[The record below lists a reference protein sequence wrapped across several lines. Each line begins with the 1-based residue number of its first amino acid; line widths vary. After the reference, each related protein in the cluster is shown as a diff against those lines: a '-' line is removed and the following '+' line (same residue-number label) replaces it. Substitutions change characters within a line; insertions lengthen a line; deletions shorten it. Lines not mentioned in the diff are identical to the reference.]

1 MWRGVTGGVLLIL
14 VLAACSWG
22 YTFLDL
28 GLGSETFRGSGR
40 CAGMGEVGLLLE
52 ESPFAVAGNPALLAR
67 CDRLE
72 VVGVY
77 RFESID
83 EDWSFPAHDSF
94 DALLGYTTYSRN
106 ANLYHAGA
114 VGASTGVLPGAL
126 GVSVGCALVPGY
138 NFTYDFYEEVR
149 DRSTSSVPTDK
160 VIARAFVEGEG
171 GIHALALG
179 LGRAVGSRLCLGASV
194 ERLFGDFDIEARL
207 SDVDTSKVQCWDEP
221 RTETS
226 DTFSSSNLSGM
237 RMRIGGACNINERI
251 DVAASAVTSC
261 ELEGDFSTSSAAGLL
276 AFLPREEAE
285 GGSFKVKYPASYALG
300 VTFRPRNILLTV
312 IEADVRYTEWSDAE
326 NQALADFRLEDTYE
340 WHIGVEHVFY
350 NQQALRFGF
359 VYKDSPVDKGTNE
372 AAFTVGSGF
381 AAYGFAI
388 DASARVGWRKYRHSG
403 IFDDSLFCAESRGFA
418 DLVEETSFSGMVS
431 ITRGLQVGWQK

>member
-14 VLAACSWG
+14 ALATCSWG

-28 GLGSETFRGSGR
+28 GLGSETFAGSGR

-52 ESPFAVAGNPALLAR
+52 ETPFAVAGNPALLAGL
-67 CDRLE
+67 DRPE
-72 VVGVY
+72 IAGSY
-77 RFESID
+77 RFYSID

-106 ANLYHAGA
+106 SNLYNSGA
-114 VGASTGVLPGAL
+114 VGVCSGMVPQVLGI
-126 GVSVGCALVPGY
+126 SFGCAYVPA
-138 NFTYDFYEEVR
+138 YDFKYDFHEEVR

-160 VIARAFVEGEG
+160 VIAEAFVEGSG
-171 GIHALALG
+171 DIRSLAFG
-179 LGRAVGSRLCLGASV
+179 LGKAVGDRLSVGAGVDYLS
-194 ERLFGDFDIEARL
+194 GDFDIEGRL

-226 DTFSSSNLSGM
+226 DTFTSSNLDGI
-237 RMRIGGACNINERI
+237 RMRVGGTYKINQRV
-251 DVAASAVTSC
+251 DVAASVVSAC
-261 ELEGDFSTSSAAGLL
+261 ELKGDYSTSSDAGLL
-276 AFLPREEAE
+276 EFLPRKTDED
-285 GGSFKVKYPASYALG
+285 GTFKVKYPASYALG
-300 VTFRPRNILLTV
+300 VTFRPRNELLTV
-312 IEADVRYTEWSDAE
+312 IEADVRYTEWSDAD
-326 NQALADFRLEDTYE
+326 NQALESLSLDDIYE

-359 VYKDSPVDKGTNE
+359 TYKGSPVDDKISD

-388 DASARVGWRKYRHSG
+388 EASARVGWREYRHSDL
-403 IFDDSLFCAESRGFA
+403 FDDSLFCAESRDFA
-418 DLVEETSFSGMVS
+418 DLVEETSFSGMIS
-431 ITRGLQVGWQK
+431 ITRGL